1 MANLFSQFETVRTTV
16 TIPINLIE
24 RAQHF
29 IDQGTMPNRNAL
41 IVTAMSQL
49 LARLEQ
55 LEIDRQFDAMANDAD
70 YLALNEQIADAFAKS
85 DWQAFNDGERL

>member
-1 MANLFSQFETVRTTV
+1 MASPFSQFETVRTTV

-55 LEIDRQFDAMANDAD
+55 IEIDRQFDSMADDVD
-70 YLALNEQIADAFAKS
+70 YLALNEQIADAFIES
-85 DWQAFNDGERL
+85 DWQALNDGEHL

>member
-1 MANLFSQFETVRTTV
+1 MSNSYSQFETVRTTV

-29 IDQGTMPNRNAL
+29 IEQGTMPNRNAL

-49 LARLEQ
+49 LTRLEQ
-55 LEIDRQFDAMANDAD
+55 LEIDRQFDVMANDTD
-70 YLALNEQIADAFAKS
+70 YLALNEQVADAFAKS
-85 DWQAFNDGERL
+85 DWQALRDGERL